1 MKLSKLLEGLSV
13 TKVLGNAEIEIS
25 KICYDSRKAEKD
37 CVFVCIVG
45 FETDGHRYI
54 DKALEL
60 GATALVVQNGSEF
73 CEIPEG
79 ITVVYSDD
87 TRKMLAGMS
96 AEYFGHPEKSLKMI
110 GVTGTNGKTTVTT
123 LIKSVLEFEKKS
135 VGLIGTNAN
144 YINGKELPTER
155 TTPESYELYELLST
169 MVSEGVEYVVME
181 VSSHSLELSRV
192 YGIEF
197 LVGAFTN
204 LTQDHLDFH
213 KTMENYQKA
222 KMKLFDVSKNAVINT
237 DDKAGAEYAGYVGDT
252 ALTCAVD
259 SDAQIVASD
268 IKISARG
275 VIFNMSYEGKVHK
288 VRLGIPGKFSVYNAL
303 VALGCVIKAGIET
316 ERAIEALTFA
326 KGVMGRCET
335 VYTNTD
341 YTVIIDY
348 AHTPDG
354 LENII
359 STVREFCEGRV
370 ITLFGC
376 GGDRDRTKRPIMGRV
391 AASLSDYCIITSDNP
406 RTEEP
411 AAIIE
416 DIMAG
421 VKETDCTHKIIEN
434 RREAIKFALEFAQRG
449 DCIILA
455 GKGHET
461 YQIIGKEKRHFDER
475 EVIAECLNE
484 MKQRCSDDTLKNI

>member
-1 MKLSKLLEGLSV
+1 MKLSKLLEDTLV
-13 TKVLGNAEIEIS
+13 TNVLGSTDIEIS
-25 KICYDSRKAEKD
+25 KVCYDSRKAEKD

-45 FETDGHRYI
+45 FVTDGHKYI
-54 DKALEL
+54 EKAIES
-60 GATALVVQNGSEF
+60 GAKALVVQNGSELP
-73 CEIPEG
+73 EIPEN
-79 ITVVYSDD
+79 ITIVFSDD
-87 TRKMLAGMS
+87 TRKMLAKMS
-96 AEYFGHPEKSLKMI
+96 AAFFGNPEKKLKII

-123 LIKSVLEFEKKS
+123 LVKSILEFQEKS

-155 TTPESYELYELLST
+155 TTPESYEVYELLAT
-169 MVSEGVEYVVME
+169 MVSEGVEYVIME
-181 VSSHSLELSRV
+181 VSSHSLELDRV

-213 KTMENYQKA
+213 ETMENYKNA
-222 KMKLFDVSKNAVINT
+222 KKKLFDISKNAVINI
-237 DDKAGAEYAGYVGDT
+237 DDEAGKEYA
-252 ALTCAVD
+252 D
-259 SDAQIVASD
+259 SVESAMTYSIDGKATFTASD

-275 VIFNMSYEGKVHK
+275 VIFNMEYEGKVHK

-303 VALGCVIKAGIET
+303 AALGCAVSAGIPVET
-316 ERAIEALTFA
+316 VIEALTFA

-335 VYTNTD
+335 VYTGTE

-359 STVREFCEGRV
+359 STVKEFCEGRV

-376 GGDRDRTKRPIMGRV
+376 GGDRDKTKRPIMGRI
-391 AASLSDYCIITSDNP
+391 AARLSDYCIVTSDNP
-406 RTEEP
+406 RTEDP
-411 AAIIE
+411 SAIIE
-416 DIMAG
+416 DIMVG
-421 VKETDCTHKIIEN
+421 VKETDCQHTVIEN
-434 RREAIKFALEFAQRG
+434 RREAIGYALKFAKRG
-449 DCIILA
+449 DCVILA

-461 YQIIGKEKRHFDER
+461 YQIIGTTKNHFDER
-475 EVIAECLNE
+475 EVIAEYLDE
-484 MKQRCSDDTLKNI
+484 IK

>member
-1 MKLSKLLEGLSV
+1 MKLSKLLDKNLV
-13 TKVLGNAEIEIS
+13 TKISGDAEIEID
-25 KICYDSRKAEKD
+25 KICYDSRKAEINS
-37 CVFVCIVG
+37 VFVCIVG
-45 FETDGHRYI
+45 YETDGHKYI
-54 DKALEL
+54 KNAIDE
-60 GATALVVQNGSEF
+60 GAHAIVVQDGSEIP
-73 CEIPEG
+73 ENIPEG
-79 ITVVYSDD
+79 ITVVYSCD
-87 TRKMLAGMS
+87 TRKMLAKMS
-96 AEYFGHPEKSLKMI
+96 ATYFGNPQEKLKMV

-123 LIKSVLEFEKKS
+123 LIKSVLEFDKKN

-155 TTPESYELYELLST
+155 TTPESYELYELLAT
-169 MVSEGVEYVVME
+169 MVQEGVEYVIME
-181 VSSHSLELSRV
+181 VSSHSLYLDRV

-213 KTMENYQKA
+213 GSMENYKNA
-222 KMKLFDVSKNAVINT
+222 KGKLFDISRNAVINV
-237 DDKAGAEYAGYVGDT
+237 DDDAGKDYAENTNCSVLTYTIDGVGDFL
-252 ALTCAVD
+252 AK
-259 SDAQIVASD
+259 D

-275 VIFNMSYEGKVHK
+275 VIFTLEYEGKINK
-288 VRLGIPGKFSVYNAL
+288 VRLGIPGRFSVYNAL
-303 VALGCVIKAGIET
+303 TAIGCMVSLGFSL
-316 ERAIEALTFA
+316 ERVIEALTFA

-359 STVREFCEGRV
+359 STVKEFCEGRV

-376 GGDRDRTKRPIMGRV
+376 GGDRDRTKRPIMGKI
-391 AASLSDYCIITSDNP
+391 AAKLSDFCIVTSDNP
-406 RTEEP
+406 RTEDPEK
-411 AAIIE
+411 IIE
-416 DIMAG
+416 DIMVG
-421 VKETDCTHKIIEN
+421 VKDTDCEYEVIVN
-434 RREAIKFALEFAQRG
+434 RREAIDYALAHARRG

-475 EVIAECLNE
+475 EVIAESLAN
-484 MKQRCSDDTLKNI
+484 MK

>member
-1 MKLSKLLEGLSV
+1 MKLSKLLEGISV
-13 TKVLGNAEIEIS
+13 TKISGDAEIEIS
-25 KICYDSRKAEKD
+25 KICYDSRKAEKG

-45 FETDGHRYI
+45 FETDGHKYI
-54 DKALEL
+54 DKAIEN
-60 GATALVVQNGSEF
+60 GAVALVVQSGSELPQ
-73 CEIPEG
+73 IPAG
-79 ITVVYSDD
+79 ITVVTSDD
-87 TRKMLAGMS
+87 TRKALALMS
-96 AEYFGHPEKSLKMI
+96 AEFFGHPEKTLKMI

-123 LIKSVLEFEKKS
+123 LVKFILEFEKKS

-144 YINGKELPTER
+144 YINDRELPTER
-155 TTPESYELYELLST
+155 TTPESYELYELLAQ

-181 VSSHSLELSRV
+181 VSSHSLELDRV
-192 YGIEF
+192 CGIEF

-213 KTMENYQKA
+213 KTMENYEKA
-222 KMKLFDVSKNAVINT
+222 KRKLFDVSKIKIINI
-237 DDKAGAEYAGYVGDT
+237 DDEAGQRYADFVGED

-259 SDAQIVASD
+259 KDAKIAASD
-268 IKISARG
+268 IRISARG
-275 VIFNMSYEGKVHK
+275 VIFNMCYEGKNHK
-288 VRLGIPGKFSVYNAL
+288 VRLGIPGKFSVYNAI
-303 VALGCVIKAGIET
+303 VALGIVTGAGIDA

-335 VYTNTD
+335 VYTNTE

-376 GGDRDRTKRPIMGRV
+376 GGDRDSTKRPIMGSV
-391 AASLSDYCIITSDNP
+391 AARLSDYCIVTSDNP
-406 RTEEP
+406 RTEDP

-416 DIMAG
+416 DIMVG
-421 VKETDCTHKIIEN
+421 VKETDCEYKVIEN
-434 RREAIKFALEFAQRG
+434 RREAIKYALEFAERG

-475 EVIAECLNE
+475 EVIAECLE
-484 MKQRCSDDTLKNI
+484 EIKKR

>member
-1 MKLSKLLEGLSV
+1 MRLSKVLDKNLV
-13 TKVLGNAEIEIS
+13 TKISGNSEIEID
-25 KICYDSRKAEKD
+25 KVCYDSRKAEKN

-45 FETDGHRYI
+45 FETDGHKYI
-54 DKALEL
+54 DSAIEKGAKAI
-60 GATALVVQNGSEF
+60 VVQNGSEIP
-73 CEIPEG
+73 EIPSD
-79 ITVVYSDD
+79 ITVVYSHD
-87 TRKMLAGMS
+87 TRKMLAAM
-96 AEYFGHPEKSLKMI
+96 AANFFDHPEKKLKMI

-123 LIKSVLEFEKKS
+123 LIKSVLEFEKKN

-144 YINGKELPTER
+144 YINGKIIETER
-155 TTPESYELYELLST
+155 TTPESYDLYELLAQ
-169 MVSEGVEYVVME
+169 MVKEGVEYVIME
-181 VSSHSLELSRV
+181 VSSHSLDLDRV
-192 YGIEF
+192 YGINF

-213 KTMENYQKA
+213 KTMENYKEA
-222 KMKLFDVSKNAVINT
+222 KKKLFLVSDTAVINT
-237 DDKAGAEYAGYVGDT
+237 DDAAGSEYAQSVECPVLSYSIENG
-252 ALTCAVD
+252 
-259 SDAQIVASD
+259 SNFSASD

-275 VIFNMSYEGKVHK
+275 VIFDMEHDGKVHK

-303 VALGCVIKAGIET
+303 CALACVVAAGIPVET
-316 ERAIEALTFA
+316 AIEALTFA

-359 STVREFCEGRV
+359 STVKEFCDGRV

-376 GGDRDRTKRPIMGRV
+376 GGDRDRTKRPIMGKI
-391 AASLSDYCIITSDNP
+391 AAELSDYCIVTSDNP
-406 RTEEP
+406 RTENP
-411 AAIIE
+411 AEIIK
-416 DIMAG
+416 DIMVG
-421 VKETDCTHKIIEN
+421 VNETDCEHTVIEN
-434 RREAIKFALEFAQRG
+434 RREAIGYALSFAKRG

-461 YQIIGKEKRHFDER
+461 YQIIGKTKNHFDER
-475 EVIAECLNE
+475 EIIKEFLEEV
-484 MKQRCSDDTLKNI
+484 K

>member
-1 MKLSKLLEGLSV
+1 MKLSTLLEGLPV
-13 TKVLGNAEIEIS
+13 TKILGNAEIEIS
-25 KICYDSRKAEKD
+25 NVCYDSRKAVQGS
-37 CVFVCIVG
+37 VFVCIVG
-45 FETDGHRYI
+45 YETDGHKYI
-54 DKALEL
+54 DKAVLA
-60 GATALVVQNGSEF
+60 GISAVVVQNGSQIS
-73 CEIPEG
+73 EIPEG
-79 ITVVYSDD
+79 VCVVYADD

-96 AEYFGHPEKSLKMI
+96 AAFFGHPEKELKVI

-123 LIKSVLEFEKKS
+123 LIKSVLEFEEKS
-135 VGLIGTNAN
+135 VALIGTNAN
-144 YINGKELPTER
+144 IINGRVLPTER
-155 TTPESYELYELLST
+155 TTPESYELYELFSE
-169 MVSEGVEYVVME
+169 MVKEGVEYVIME
-181 VSSHSLELSRV
+181 VSSHSLYLDRV

-213 KTMENYQKA
+213 KTMENYKNA
-222 KMKLFDVSKNAVINT
+222 KGMLFDACKSGCINV
-237 DDKAGAEYAGYVGDT
+237 DDEAGMEYAQKCKCPMITYG
-252 ALTCAVD
+252 VD
-259 SDAQIVASD
+259 NEAEMKASD

-275 VIFNMSYEGKVHK
+275 VIFNVDYQGKCYK

-303 VALGCVIKAGIET
+303 TALSCVVSAGISL

-335 VYTNTD
+335 VYTKTD

-376 GGDRDRTKRPIMGRV
+376 GGDRDRTKRPIMGKV
-391 AASLSDYCIITSDNP
+391 AASLSDFCIVTSDNP

-411 AAIIE
+411 SAIIE
-416 DIMAG
+416 DIMVG
-421 VKETDCTHKIIEN
+421 VKETDCEYIVIEN
-434 RREAIKFALEFAQRG
+434 RREAIKYALDFAKRG

-461 YQIIGKEKRHFDER
+461 YQIIGKEKNHFDER
-475 EVIAECLNE
+475 EVIRECL
-484 MKQRCSDDTLKNI
+484 KNQ

>member
-1 MKLSKLLEGLSV
+1 MKLSELLNENLV
-13 TKVLGNAEIEIS
+13 TKIS
-25 KICYDSRKAEKD
+25 GDADININKICYDSRKAEKN

-45 FETDGHRYI
+45 FETDGHKYI
-54 DKALEL
+54 EKALEL
-60 GATALVVQNGSEF
+60 GAAAIVVQDGSEF

-79 ITVVYSDD
+79 ITVVYSPD
-87 TRKMLAGMS
+87 TRKMLAEMAKS
-96 AEYFGHPEKSLKMI
+96 FFGNPQEKLKMI

-123 LIKSVLEFEKKS
+123 LIKSVLEFKGKN

-144 YINGKELPTER
+144 YINGRELPTER
-155 TTPESYELYELLST
+155 TTPESYELYELLAQ
-169 MVSEGVEYVVME
+169 MVSENVEYVIME
-181 VSSHSLELSRV
+181 VSSHSLELCRV

-213 KTMENYQKA
+213 KTMENYEKA
-222 KMKLFDVSKNAVINT
+222 KGKLFDVCKNAVVNV
-237 DDKAGAEYAGYVGDT
+237 DDKAGMNYVKNISCP
-252 ALTCAVD
+252 LVSYSIEND
-259 SDAQIVASD
+259 SSMRASN

-275 VIFNMSYEGKVHK
+275 VIFDVLYNGKSYK

-303 VALGCVIKAGIET
+303 TALGCIVMAGFGIE
-316 ERAIEALTFA
+316 EAIEALTFA

-341 YTVIIDY
+341 FTVIIDY

-359 STVREFCEGRV
+359 STVREFCEGRI

-376 GGDRDRTKRPIMGRV
+376 GGDRDSTKRPIMGKI
-391 AASLSDYCIITSDNP
+391 AAELSDYCVVTSDNP
-406 RTEEP
+406 RTENP

-421 VKETDCTHKIIEN
+421 VKETDCPYTVIEN
-434 RREAIKFALEFAQRG
+434 RREAIGYALSFAKRG

-475 EVIAECLNE
+475 EVVAEF
-484 MKQRCSDDTLKNI
+484 LKG

>member
-1 MKLSKLLEGLSV
+1 MKLSKLLDDTLV
-13 TKVLGNAEIEIS
+13 TNVLGSTDIEIS
-25 KICYDSRKAEKD
+25 KVCYDSRKAEKD

-45 FETDGHRYI
+45 FVTDGHKYI
-54 DKALEL
+54 EKAIEQ
-60 GATALVVQNGSEF
+60 GAKALVVQNGSDLP
-73 CEIPEG
+73 EIPQD
-79 ITVVYSDD
+79 ITVVFSDD
-87 TRKMLAGMS
+87 TRKMLAKMS
-96 AEYFGHPEKSLKMI
+96 AAFFGNPEKKLKII

-123 LIKSVLEFEKKS
+123 LVKSILEFQEKS

-155 TTPESYELYELLST
+155 TTPESYEVYELLAT
-169 MVSEGVEYVVME
+169 MVSEGVEYVIME
-181 VSSHSLELSRV
+181 VSSHSLELDRV

-213 KTMENYQKA
+213 ITMENYKNA
-222 KMKLFDVSKNAVINT
+222 KKKLFDISKHAVINI
-237 DDKAGAEYAGYVGDT
+237 DDEAGKEYADSKESAITYSIGGKAT
-252 ALTCAVD
+252 LT
-259 SDAQIVASD
+259 ASD

-275 VIFNMSYEGKVHK
+275 VIFNMEYEGKVHK

-303 VALGCVIKAGIET
+303 TALACAVSAGIPVENV
-316 ERAIEALTFA
+316 IEALTFA

-335 VYTNTD
+335 VYTGTE

-359 STVREFCEGRV
+359 STVKEFCEGRV

-376 GGDRDRTKRPIMGRV
+376 GGDRDKTKRPIMGRI
-391 AASLSDYCIITSDNP
+391 AAKLSDYCIVTSDNP
-406 RTEEP
+406 RTENP

-416 DIMAG
+416 DIMVG
-421 VKETDCTHKIIEN
+421 VKETDCEHIVIEN
-434 RREAIKFALEFAQRG
+434 RREAIGYALKFAKRG
-449 DCIILA
+449 DCVILA

-461 YQIIGKEKRHFDER
+461 YQIIGTTKNHFDER
-475 EVIAECLNE
+475 EVIAEYLDE
-484 MKQRCSDDTLKNI
+484 IK

>member
-1 MKLSKLLEGLSV
+1 MKLSSLIEGLNV
-13 TKVLGNAEIEIS
+13 TRISGNTEIEIS
-25 KICYDSRKAEKD
+25 DICYDSRKATKGS
-37 CVFVCIVG
+37 VFVCIVG
-45 FETDGHRYI
+45 YETDGHKYI
-54 DKALEL
+54 DKALMS
-60 GATALVVQNGSEF
+60 GVAALIVQEGSELPR
-73 CEIPEG
+73 IPDG
-79 ITVVYSDD
+79 VTVVYSDN
-87 TRKMLAGMS
+87 TRKMLAGMAAS
-96 AEYFGHPEKSLKMI
+96 FFGHPEKNLKII

-123 LIKSVLEFEKKS
+123 LIKSILEFEEKS
-135 VGLIGTNAN
+135 VALIGTNAN
-144 YINGKELPTER
+144 IINGRVLPTER
-155 TTPESYELYELLST
+155 TTPESYELYELFAE
-169 MVSEGVEYVVME
+169 MVKEGVEYVIME
-181 VSSHSLELSRV
+181 VSSHSLYLDRV

-213 KTMENYQKA
+213 KTMENYKEA
-222 KMKLFDVSKNAVINT
+222 KGMLFDVSESSCINVDDAAGMEYVQSCKCPVITYGVDN
-237 DDKAGAEYAGYVGDT
+237 DAGMR
-252 ALTCAVD
+252 
-259 SDAQIVASD
+259 ASD

-275 VIFNMSYEGKVHK
+275 VIFNVSYEGKSYK

-303 VALGCVIKAGIET
+303 TALSCVVTAGISI

-335 VYTNTD
+335 VYTKTD

-391 AASLSDYCIITSDNP
+391 AATLSDFCVVTSDNP
-406 RTEEP
+406 RTENPE
-411 AAIIE
+411 AIIE

-421 VKETDCTHKIIEN
+421 IKEADCGYAVIEN
-434 RREAIKFALEFAQRG
+434 RREAIKYALSMAERG

-461 YQIIGKEKRHFDER
+461 YQIIGKEKNHFDER
-475 EVIAECLNE
+475 EVIEECLKELN
-484 MKQRCSDDTLKNI
+484 S

>member
-1 MKLSKLLEGLSV
+1 MKLSELLDKNLITTVSGDIEV
-13 TKVLGNAEIEIS
+13 EIS

-45 FETDGHRYI
+45 YETDGHKYI
-54 DKALEL
+54 KNAIDA
-60 GATALVVQNGSEF
+60 GACAIVVQDG
-73 CEIPEG
+73 CDVPG
-79 ITVVYSDD
+79 DLGVTVVSSCD
-87 TRKMLAGMS
+87 TRKMLAKMS
-96 AEYFGHPEKSLKMI
+96 AAFFGNPEKKLKMI

-123 LIKSVLEFEKKS
+123 LIKSVLEFDKKN

-155 TTPESYELYELLST
+155 TTPESYELYELLSQ
-169 MVSEGVEYVVME
+169 MVDEGVEYVIME
-181 VSSHSLELSRV
+181 VSSHSLELHRV

-213 KTMENYQKA
+213 KTMENYKNA
-222 KMKLFDVSKNAVINT
+222 KKKLFEISENAVINI
-237 DDKAGAEYAGYVGDT
+237 DDEAGAEYAENTDVPM
-252 ALTCAVD
+252 LTYSIGGKA
-259 SDAQIVASD
+259 SLVATD

-275 VIFNMSYEGKVHK
+275 VIFTLEYKGKTHR

-303 VALGCVIKAGIET
+303 TAIGCMISMGFSV
-316 ERAIEALTFA
+316 ERIIEALTFA

-359 STVREFCEGRV
+359 KTVKEFCEGRV

-376 GGDRDRTKRPIMGRV
+376 GGDRDKTKRPIMGSV
-391 AASLSDYCIITSDNP
+391 AGELSDYLIVTSDNP
-406 RTEEP
+406 RTEDPE
-411 AAIIE
+411 AIIE
-416 DIMAG
+416 DIMVG
-421 VKETDCTHKIIEN
+421 VKKTDCEHTVITN
-434 RREAIKFALEFAQRG
+434 RREAIGYALSFAKRG

-461 YQIIGKEKRHFDER
+461 YQIIGKEKHHFDER
-475 EVIAECLNE
+475 EVIAEFLKE
-484 MKQRCSDDTLKNI
+484 MK

>member
-1 MKLSKLLEGLSV
+1 MKLSCLLEGLSV
-13 TKVLGNAEIEIS
+13 TKISGSSEIEIS
-25 KICYDSRKAEKD
+25 NICYDSRKATKGS
-37 CVFVCIVG
+37 VFVCIVG
-45 FETDGHRYI
+45 YETDGHKYI
-54 DKALEL
+54 DKALAF
-60 GATALVVQNGSEF
+60 GAVAIVVQNGSEL

-79 ITVVYSDD
+79 ITVVYTDN
-87 TRKMLAGMS
+87 TRQMLAGMAS
-96 AEYFGHPEKSLKMI
+96 SFFGHPEKSLKVI

-123 LIKSVLEFEKKS
+123 LIKSILEFEEKS
-135 VGLIGTNAN
+135 VALIGTNAN
-144 YINGKELPTER
+144 IINGRVLPTER
-155 TTPESYELYELLST
+155 TTPESYELYELFAQ
-169 MVSEGVEYVVME
+169 MVKEGVEYVIME
-181 VSSHSLELSRV
+181 VSSHSLYLDRV

-213 KTMENYQKA
+213 KTMENYKA
-222 KMKLFDVSKNAVINT
+222 AKGMLFDVSRSGCINVDDAAGKEYMNAAKCPVIT
-237 DDKAGAEYAGYVGDT
+237 YGVE
-252 ALTCAVD
+252 
-259 SDAQIVASD
+259 SDAAMRASD

-275 VIFNMSYEGKVHK
+275 VIFNVAYEGKSYK

-303 VALGCVIKAGIET
+303 TALSCVVSAGIPI

-335 VYTNTD
+335 VYTKTD

-391 AASLSDYCIITSDNP
+391 AASLSDYCVVTSDNP
-406 RTEEP
+406 RTENP

-416 DIMAG
+416 DIMVG
-421 VKETDCTHKIIEN
+421 VKDTDCEYTVIEN
-434 RREAIKFALEFAQRG
+434 RREAIKFALSFAKRG

-461 YQIIGKEKRHFDER
+461 YQIIGKEKNHFDER
-475 EVIAECLNE
+475 EVIEECLKELN
-484 MKQRCSDDTLKNI
+484 Q

>member
-1 MKLSKLLEGLSV
+1 MRLSELLDEKLV
-13 TKVLGNAEIEIS
+13 TKISGNSETEIE
-25 KICYDSRKAEKD
+25 KICYDSRKACENS
-37 CVFVCIVG
+37 VFVCIVG
-45 FETDGHRYI
+45 FETDGHKYIKNAI
-54 DKALEL
+54 DK
-60 GATALVVQNGSEF
+60 GATAIVVQEGSEIP
-73 CEIPEG
+73 EIPEG
-79 ITVVYSDD
+79 ITVVTSCD
-87 TRKMLAGMS
+87 TRKMLAKMS
-96 AEYFGHPEKSLKMI
+96 ASFFGNPQKKLKMI

-123 LIKSVLEFEKKS
+123 LIKTVLEFKEKR

-144 YINGKELPTER
+144 YINGKELPAER
-155 TTPESYELYELLST
+155 TTPESYELFELLAK
-169 MVSEGVEYVVME
+169 MVEEDVEYVIME
-181 VSSHSLELSRV
+181 VSSHSLELDRI

-213 KTMENYQKA
+213 KTIENYKNA
-222 KMKLFDVSKNAVINT
+222 KKKLFNICENAVVNV
-237 DDKAGAEYAGYVGDT
+237 DDAAGAEYADDILVPL
-252 ALTCAVD
+252 LTYG
-259 SDAQIVASD
+259 IENKASLKAYD

-275 VIFNMSYEGKVHK
+275 VIFNMEYEGKVYK

-303 VALGCVIKAGIET
+303 TALGSVIAAGISVEK
-316 ERAIEALTFA
+316 AIEALTFA

-359 STVREFCEGRV
+359 STVKEFCEGRV

-376 GGDRDRTKRPIMGRV
+376 GGDRDCTKRPVMGSV
-391 AASLSDYCIITSDNP
+391 AARLSDYCIVTSDNP
-406 RTEEP
+406 RTENP
-411 AAIIE
+411 AKIIE
-416 DIMAG
+416 DVMVG
-421 VKETDCTHKIIEN
+421 VNETDCEHIVIEN
-434 RREAIKFALEFAQRG
+434 RREAIGYALSFAKRG

-461 YQIIGKEKRHFDER
+461 YQIVGKTKNHFDER
-475 EVIAECLNE
+475 EIIAEYLSE
-484 MKQRCSDDTLKNI
+484 AK

>member
-1 MKLSKLLEGLSV
+1 MKLSCLTEGLNV
-13 TKVLGNAEIEIS
+13 TKISGNAEIEIS
-25 KICYDSRKAEKD
+25 GICYDSRKASLGS
-37 CVFVCIVG
+37 VFVCIVG
-45 FETDGHRYI
+45 YETDGHKYI
-54 DKALEL
+54 NKTLNA
-60 GATALVVQNGSEF
+60 GAVALVVQNGSELP
-73 CEIPEG
+73 EIPED
-79 ITVVYSDD
+79 ICVIYSDD
-87 TRKMLAGMS
+87 TRKMLAGM
-96 AEYFGHPEKSLKMI
+96 AANFFDHPEKSLKII

-123 LIKSVLEFEKKS
+123 LIKSILEFEEKS
-135 VGLIGTNAN
+135 VALIGTNAN
-144 YINGKELPTER
+144 IINGRVLPTER
-155 TTPESYELYELLST
+155 TTPESYELYELFAE
-169 MVSEGVEYVVME
+169 MVKEGVEYVIME
-181 VSSHSLELSRV
+181 VSSHSLYLDRV

-213 KTMENYQKA
+213 KTMENYKA
-222 KMKLFDVSKNAVINT
+222 AKGMLFDVSKTGCINVDDAAGCDYVKNPKCPVIT
-237 DDKAGAEYAGYVGDT
+237 YG
-252 ALTCAVD
+252 VD
-259 SDAQIVASD
+259 SEAEMKASD

-275 VIFNMSYEGKVHK
+275 VIFNVAYQGKNYK

-303 VALGCVIKAGIET
+303 TALSCVVAAGIPID
-316 ERAIEALTFA
+316 RAIEALTFA

-335 VYTNTD
+335 VYTKTD

-391 AASLSDYCIITSDNP
+391 AANLSDYCVVTSDNP
-406 RTEEP
+406 RTENP

-416 DIMAG
+416 DIMVG
-421 VKETDCTHKIIEN
+421 VKETDCEYTVIEN
-434 RREAIKFALEFAQRG
+434 RREAIKYALSFAKRG

-461 YQIIGKEKRHFDER
+461 YQIIGKEKNHFDER
-475 EVIAECLNE
+475 EVIEECLKELN
-484 MKQRCSDDTLKNI
+484 S

>member
-1 MKLSKLLEGLSV
+1 MKLSKLLDGIGV
-13 TKVLGNAEIEIS
+13 TKVSGSTEIEIN
-25 KICYDSRKAEKD
+25 KICYDSRKAEAG

-45 FETDGHRYI
+45 FETDGHKYI
-54 DKALEL
+54 DKAIAG
-60 GATALVVQNGSEF
+60 GAVALVVQNGSELP
-73 CEIPEG
+73 EIPEG
-79 ITVVYSDD
+79 ITVVCCDD
-87 TRKMLAGMS
+87 TRKALAS
-96 AEYFGHPEKSLKMI
+96 AAAEFFGHPEKNLKMI

-123 LIKSVLEFEKKS
+123 LITSILEFEKKS

-144 YINGKELPTER
+144 YINDRELPAER
-155 TTPESYELYELLST
+155 TTPESYELYELLAT

-181 VSSHSLELSRV
+181 VSSHSLELCRV

-213 KTMENYQKA
+213 KTMENYEKA
-222 KMKLFDVSKNAVINT
+222 KRKLFDVSIGKVINI
-237 DDKAGAEYAGYVGDT
+237 DDAAGQRYAESIGDN

-259 SDAQIVASD
+259 KDAKITASD
-268 IKISARG
+268 IRISARG
-275 VIFNMSYEGKVHK
+275 VIFNMCYEGKNHK
-288 VRLGIPGKFSVYNAL
+288 VRLGIPGKFSVYNAI
-303 VALGCVIKAGIET
+303 VALGVVISAGIDAES
-316 ERAIEALTFA
+316 AIEALTFA

-376 GGDRDRTKRPIMGRV
+376 GGDRDSTKRPIMGSV
-391 AASLSDYCIITSDNP
+391 AARLSDYCIVTSDNP
-406 RTEEP
+406 RTENP
-411 AAIIE
+411 SAIIE
-416 DIMAG
+416 DIMVG
-421 VKETDCTHKIIEN
+421 VKETDCEYKVIEN
-434 RREAIKFALEFAQRG
+434 RREAIKYALCTAQRG
-449 DCIILA
+449 DCVILA

-461 YQIIGKEKRHFDER
+461 YQIIGKEKKHFDER
-475 EVIAECLNE
+475 EVIAECLE
-484 MKQRCSDDTLKNI
+484 EIKKR

>member
-1 MKLSKLLEGLSV
+1 MKLSRLLDKKLV
-13 TKVLGNAEIEIS
+13 TNISGNAEIEIE
-25 KICYDSRKAEKD
+25 KICYDSRKAEKNS
-37 CVFVCIVG
+37 VFVCIVG
-45 FETDGHRYI
+45 FETDGHKYI
-54 DKALEL
+54 DKALEQ
-60 GATALVVQNGSEF
+60 GAVAIVVQDGS
-73 CEIPEG
+73 EIPEIPTG
-79 ITVVYSDD
+79 VTVVYSCD
-87 TRKMLAGMS
+87 TRKMLASMS
-96 AEYFGHPEKSLKMI
+96 ANFFDHPEQKLKMI

-123 LIKSVLEFEKKS
+123 LVKSILEFEKKS

-144 YINGKELPTER
+144 YINDKILPTER
-155 TTPESYELYELLST
+155 TTPESYELYELLAQ
-169 MVSEGVEYVVME
+169 MANEGVEYVIME
-181 VSSHSLELSRV
+181 VSSHSLELARV

-213 KTMENYQKA
+213 KTMENYKNA
-222 KMKLFDVSKNAVINT
+222 KKKLFDVSKNAVVNI
-237 DDKAGAEYAGYVGDT
+237 DDTAGAEYVNNISCPVATYSIEGNAGFT
-252 ALTCAVD
+252 AK
-259 SDAQIVASD
+259 D

-275 VIFNMSYEGKVHK
+275 VIFDMLYEGKTHK

-303 VALGCVIKAGIET
+303 AALGCVVSAGISV

-359 STVREFCEGRV
+359 STVKEFCDGRV

-391 AASLSDYCIITSDNP
+391 AATLSDYCVVTSDNP

-411 AAIIE
+411 DKIID
-416 DIMAG
+416 DIIVG
-421 VKETDCTHKIIEN
+421 VKETDCEYKVIEN
-434 RREAIKFALEFAQRG
+434 RRKAIGYALSIAKRG

-461 YQIIGKEKRHFDER
+461 YQIIGKTKNHFDER
-475 EVIAECLNE
+475 EVIAEFLNE
-484 MKQRCSDDTLKNI
+484 AK

>member
-1 MKLSKLLEGLSV
+1 MRLSELLDENLV
-13 TKVLGNAEIEIS
+13 TKVSGDTEIEIS
-25 KICYDSRKAEKD
+25 KICYDSRKAEKNS
-37 CVFVCIVG
+37 VFVCIAG
-45 FETDGHRYI
+45 FETDGHKYI
-54 DKALEL
+54 KNAIEL
-60 GATALVVQNGSEF
+60 GACAVVVQEGSE
-73 CEIPEG
+73 IPKIQENVTV
-79 ITVVYSDD
+79 ITSCD
-87 TRKMLAGMS
+87 TRKMLAKMS
-96 AEYFGHPEKSLKMI
+96 AAFFNNPQDKLKII

-123 LIKSVLEFEKKS
+123 LIKSVLEFEKKN

-155 TTPESYELYELLST
+155 TTPESYELYELLNQ
-169 MVSEGVEYVVME
+169 MVKENVEYVIME
-181 VSSHSLELSRV
+181 VSSHSLELHRV

-213 KTMENYQKA
+213 KTMENYKNA
-222 KMKLFDVSKNAVINT
+222 KKKLFEISKNAVINI
-237 DDKAGAEYAGYVGDT
+237 DDAAGAEYSESVKIPL
-252 ALTCAVD
+252 LTYTID
-259 SDAQIVASD
+259 KNSTLKASD

-275 VIFNMSYEGKVHK
+275 VIFNMEYEGKVYK

-303 VALGCVIKAGIET
+303 TALGWIIAAEIPV

-359 STVREFCEGRV
+359 STVKEFCEGRV

-376 GGDRDRTKRPIMGRV
+376 GGDRDRTKRSIMGRV
-391 AASLSDYCIITSDNP
+391 AAELSDYCIVTSDNP

-411 AAIIE
+411 MKIIE
-416 DIMAG
+416 DIMVG
-421 VKETDCTHKIIEN
+421 VRETGCEHIIIEN
-434 RREAIKFALEFAQRG
+434 RKEAIGYALSFARRG
-449 DCIILA
+449 DC
-455 GKGHET
+455 GR
-461 YQIIGKEKRHFDER
+461 KR
-475 EVIAECLNE
+475 
-484 MKQRCSDDTLKNI
+484 S